1 MPYLS
6 YKVKIEQNG
15 WDVKSVLMK
24 KMQVSSSLISRV
36 KLSERGIL
44 QNGVRVFTNAIVKT
58 DDIIE
63 FDITDAPSDKPVKM
77 IEHPLNIVYEDE
89 FLAVI
94 NKPAGMVVYAP
105 NEVDGPTTLANA
117 LAFRYNN
124 PYLNLH
130 IVNRLD
136 RGTTGLMVITKNGF
150 CHEYLRRVM
159 HTDEFI
165 REYLAVTDGVP
176 NPLNGEITLPI
187 EREENSKIKRK
198 ISPSGAFAKTY
209 YETISQTQSLALVK
223 LRLETGRT
231 HQIRLHMS
239 AIGCPLT
246 GDFLYGTENKN
257 LISRPALHS
266 YHIKFIH
273 PVLQTEMEFTCDIPK
288 DMKNLLK

>member
-6 YKVKIEQNG
+6 YKVKKEQNG

-24 KMQVSSSLISRV
+24 KMHISSSLISRV
-36 KLSERGIL
+36 KLLDRGIL
-44 QNGVRVFTNAIVKT
+44 QNGNRVFTNATVNEN
-58 DDIIE
+58 DIIE
-63 FDITDAPSDKPVKM
+63 FDITDAPADKPIKM
-77 IEHPLNIVYEDE
+77 KEHPLDIVYEDE

-105 NEVDGPTTLANA
+105 NEVEGPTTLANA
-117 LAFRYNN
+117 LAYHYNN

-136 RGTTGLMVITKNGF
+136 RGTTGLMIVTKNGF

-159 HTDEFI
+159 HSDEFL
-165 REYLAVTDGVP
+165 REYLAVTDNIP
-176 NPLNGEITLPI
+176 SPLQGEIILPI
-187 EREENSKIKRK
+187 EREEDSKIKRK
-198 ISPSGAFAKTY
+198 ISVNGAFAKTY
-209 YETISQTQSLALVK
+209 YQTVKQTDKRALVK

-246 GDFLYGTENKN
+246 GDFLYGKEDRE

-266 YHIKFIH
+266 YHLKFIH
-273 PVLQTEMEFTCDIPK
+273 PVLQNECEFYCEIPE
-288 DMKNLLK
+288 DMKKLLK